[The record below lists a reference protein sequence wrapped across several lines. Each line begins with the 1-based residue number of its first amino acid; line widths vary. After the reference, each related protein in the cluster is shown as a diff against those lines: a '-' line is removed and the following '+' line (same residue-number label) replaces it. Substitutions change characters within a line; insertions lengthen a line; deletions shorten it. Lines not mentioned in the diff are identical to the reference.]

1 MKDYMVKDI
10 RNIAVLGHGS
20 EGKTTLVE
28 SMLYAAGVTDRQGR
42 VEDGNTVSD
51 YDPEEIKRHISIS
64 ASVAPIEIHGKK
76 LNLIDVP
83 GYFDFAGEMSGPL
96 HAVEGAVIV
105 LSAATGI
112 STGFEKAWNATA
124 KHGLARIIAVSQV
137 DVSKLENH
145 GDREEVKQAETEGRG
160 QSVRYS
166 STMTEKTVYYAQ
178 KLDNGQILR
187 ISADQFTIVT
197 ILLGIS
203 QPIAIVVIAAIVL
216 SLILSMNVAKHIVE
230 PINDLDL
237 DDPMENTVYDELS
250 PLLRKIAHQNST
262 IEEQLKEARQKQE
275 EFRIITDNM
284 SEGFIVIDN
293 QMKILT
299 YNAAALK
306 LFGAEQKTPENI
318 LALSRSKPFRDA
330 IYKSL
335 DGEHSQAEMTTDERV
350 YSIISNPVYDTE
362 QEVIGAVIVVID
374 ITEISRREQLRR
386 EFTSN
391 VSHEL
396 KTPLTSISG
405 FAEIMKSG
413 GTDEATVVDFSRSI
427 YDEAQ
432 RLISLVS
439 DIIKLSEL
447 DDGTIEYEPETVD
460 LYTLSLEIASRLS
473 PQAQEKK
480 IHFTVNGE
488 KAEITGV
495 KKILDEI
502 IFNLCD
508 NAVKYNRSGGDVKV
522 SVKNS
527 ADTVTVTVSD
537 TGIGIPTV
545 QQDRV
550 FERFYRVDKA
560 RSKSIGGTGL
570 GLSIVKHGVMY
581 HNAQISLES
590 KENEGTTVVI
600 NFPKQS

>member
-1 MKDYMVKDI
+1 MFKKIFRSSLLTAMIVLLASIFLIMGILHGIFENQLEDQLQKETAFVATAIENEGISYFDNLSKDGD
-10 RNIAVLGHGS
+10 R
-20 EGKTTLVE
+20 
-28 SMLYAAGVTDRQGR
+28 VT
-42 VEDGNTVSD
+42 
-51 YDPEEIKRHISIS
+51 
-64 ASVAPIEIHGKK
+64 
-76 LNLIDVP
+76 LIDRD
-83 GYFDFAGEMSGPL
+83 GT
-96 HAVEGAVIV
+96 V
-105 LSAATGI
+105 LAD
-112 STGFEKAWNATA
+112 
-124 KHGLARIIAVSQV
+124 SQV

-216 SLILSMNVAKHIVE
+216 SLILSTNVAKHIVE

-362 QEVIGAVIVVID
+362 QVVIGAVIVVID

-495 KKILDEI
+495 RKILDEI

-537 TGIGIPTV
+537 TGIGIPTA

>member
-1 MKDYMVKDI
+1 MFKKIFRSSLLTAMI
-10 RNIAVLGHGS
+10 VL
-20 EGKTTLVE
+20 L
-28 SMLYAAGVTDRQGR
+28 
-42 VEDGNTVSD
+42 
-51 YDPEEIKRHISIS
+51 
-64 ASVAPIEIHGKK
+64 ASVFLIMGILHGIFESQLEDQLQKETAFVATAIENEGISYFDNLSKDGDRVT
-76 LNLIDVP
+76 LIDRD
-83 GYFDFAGEMSGPL
+83 GT
-96 HAVEGAVIV
+96 V
-105 LSAATGI
+105 LAD
-112 STGFEKAWNATA
+112 
-124 KHGLARIIAVSQV
+124 SQV

-145 GDREEVKQAETEGRG
+145 GDREEVRQAETEGRG

-216 SLILSMNVAKHIVE
+216 SLILSTNVAKHIVE

-362 QEVIGAVIVVID
+362 QAVIGAVIVVID

-495 KKILDEI
+495 RKILDEI

-522 SVKNS
+522 FVKNS

-537 TGIGIPTV
+537 TGIGIPTA

>member
-1 MKDYMVKDI
+1 MFKKIFRSSLLTAMIVLLASIFLIMGILHGIFENQLEDQLQKETAFVATAIENEGISYFDNLSKDGD
-10 RNIAVLGHGS
+10 R
-20 EGKTTLVE
+20 
-28 SMLYAAGVTDRQGR
+28 VT
-42 VEDGNTVSD
+42 
-51 YDPEEIKRHISIS
+51 
-64 ASVAPIEIHGKK
+64 
-76 LNLIDVP
+76 LIDKD
-83 GYFDFAGEMSGPL
+83 GT
-96 HAVEGAVIV
+96 V
-105 LSAATGI
+105 LAD
-112 STGFEKAWNATA
+112 
-124 KHGLARIIAVSQV
+124 SQV

-216 SLILSMNVAKHIVE
+216 SLILSTNVAKHIVE

-237 DDPMENTVYDELS
+237 DEPMENTVYDELS

-293 QMKILT
+293 QMKIMT

-374 ITEISRREQLRR
+374 ITEISRCEQLRR

-495 KKILDEI
+495 RKILDEI

>member
-1 MKDYMVKDI
+1 MIVLLASIFLIMGILHGIFESQLEDQLQKETAFVATAIENEGISYFDNLSKDGD
-10 RNIAVLGHGS
+10 R
-20 EGKTTLVE
+20 
-28 SMLYAAGVTDRQGR
+28 VT
-42 VEDGNTVSD
+42 
-51 YDPEEIKRHISIS
+51 
-64 ASVAPIEIHGKK
+64 
-76 LNLIDVP
+76 LIDRD
-83 GYFDFAGEMSGPL
+83 GT
-96 HAVEGAVIV
+96 V
-105 LSAATGI
+105 LAD
-112 STGFEKAWNATA
+112 
-124 KHGLARIIAVSQV
+124 SQV

-197 ILLGIS
+197 ILFGIS

-216 SLILSMNVAKHIVE
+216 SLILSTNVAKHIVE

-362 QEVIGAVIVVID
+362 QAVIGAVIVVID

-495 KKILDEI
+495 RKILDEI

>member
-1 MKDYMVKDI
+1 MFKKIFRSSLLTAMIVLLASIFLIMGILHGIFENQLEDQLQKETAFVATAIENEGISYFDNLSKDGD
-10 RNIAVLGHGS
+10 R
-20 EGKTTLVE
+20 
-28 SMLYAAGVTDRQGR
+28 VT
-42 VEDGNTVSD
+42 
-51 YDPEEIKRHISIS
+51 
-64 ASVAPIEIHGKK
+64 
-76 LNLIDVP
+76 LIDKD
-83 GYFDFAGEMSGPL
+83 GT
-96 HAVEGAVIV
+96 V
-105 LSAATGI
+105 LAD
-112 STGFEKAWNATA
+112 
-124 KHGLARIIAVSQV
+124 SQV

-413 GTDEATVVDFSRSI
+413 GTDEATVIDFSRSI

-495 KKILDEI
+495 RKILDEI

>member
-1 MKDYMVKDI
+1 MFKKIFRSSLLTAMIVLLASIFLIMGILHGIFENQLEDQLQKETAFVATAIENEGISYFDNLSKDGD
-10 RNIAVLGHGS
+10 R
-20 EGKTTLVE
+20 
-28 SMLYAAGVTDRQGR
+28 VT
-42 VEDGNTVSD
+42 
-51 YDPEEIKRHISIS
+51 
-64 ASVAPIEIHGKK
+64 
-76 LNLIDVP
+76 LIDKD
-83 GYFDFAGEMSGPL
+83 GT
-96 HAVEGAVIV
+96 V
-105 LSAATGI
+105 LAD
-112 STGFEKAWNATA
+112 
-124 KHGLARIIAVSQV
+124 SQV

-216 SLILSMNVAKHIVE
+216 SLILSTNVAKHIVE

-413 GTDEATVVDFSRSI
+413 GTDEVTVVDFSRSI

-495 KKILDEI
+495 RKILDEI

>member
-1 MKDYMVKDI
+1 MFKKIFRSSLLTAMIVLLASIFLIMGILHGIFENQLEDQLQKETAFVATAIENEGISYFDNLSKDGD
-10 RNIAVLGHGS
+10 R
-20 EGKTTLVE
+20 
-28 SMLYAAGVTDRQGR
+28 VT
-42 VEDGNTVSD
+42 
-51 YDPEEIKRHISIS
+51 
-64 ASVAPIEIHGKK
+64 
-76 LNLIDVP
+76 LIDRD
-83 GYFDFAGEMSGPL
+83 GT
-96 HAVEGAVIV
+96 V
-105 LSAATGI
+105 LAD
-112 STGFEKAWNATA
+112 
-124 KHGLARIIAVSQV
+124 SQV

-216 SLILSMNVAKHIVE
+216 SLILSTNVAKHIVE

-495 KKILDEI
+495 RKILDEI

>member
-1 MKDYMVKDI
+1 MFKKIFRSSLLTAMIVLLASIFLIMGILHGIFESQLEDQLQKETAFVATAIENEGISYFDNLSKDGD
-10 RNIAVLGHGS
+10 R
-20 EGKTTLVE
+20 
-28 SMLYAAGVTDRQGR
+28 VT
-42 VEDGNTVSD
+42 
-51 YDPEEIKRHISIS
+51 
-64 ASVAPIEIHGKK
+64 
-76 LNLIDVP
+76 LIDRD
-83 GYFDFAGEMSGPL
+83 GT
-96 HAVEGAVIV
+96 V
-105 LSAATGI
+105 LAD
-112 STGFEKAWNATA
+112 
-124 KHGLARIIAVSQV
+124 SQV

-216 SLILSMNVAKHIVE
+216 SLILSTNVAKHIVE

-350 YSIISNPVYDTE
+350 YSIISNPVYDME
-362 QEVIGAVIVVID
+362 QAVIGAVIVVID

-447 DDGTIEYEPETVD
+447 DDETIEYEPETVD

-495 KKILDEI
+495 RKILDEI

-537 TGIGIPTV
+537 TGIGIPTA

>member
-1 MKDYMVKDI
+1 MIVLLASIFLIMGILHGIFESQLEDQLQKETAFVATAIENEGISYFDNLSKDGD
-10 RNIAVLGHGS
+10 R
-20 EGKTTLVE
+20 
-28 SMLYAAGVTDRQGR
+28 VT
-42 VEDGNTVSD
+42 
-51 YDPEEIKRHISIS
+51 
-64 ASVAPIEIHGKK
+64 
-76 LNLIDVP
+76 LIDKD
-83 GYFDFAGEMSGPL
+83 GT
-96 HAVEGAVIV
+96 V
-105 LSAATGI
+105 LAD
-112 STGFEKAWNATA
+112 
-124 KHGLARIIAVSQV
+124 SQV

-203 QPIAIVVIAAIVL
+203 QPIAIVVIVAIVL
-216 SLILSMNVAKHIVE
+216 SLILSTNVAKHIVE

-495 KKILDEI
+495 RKILDEI

-508 NAVKYNRSGGDVKV
+508 NAVKYNRSRGDVKV

-537 TGIGIPTV
+537 TGIGIPTA

>member
-1 MKDYMVKDI
+1 MFKKIFRSSLLTAMIVLLASIFLIMGILHGIFENQLEDQLQKETAFVATAIENEGISYFDNLSKDGD
-10 RNIAVLGHGS
+10 R
-20 EGKTTLVE
+20 
-28 SMLYAAGVTDRQGR
+28 VT
-42 VEDGNTVSD
+42 
-51 YDPEEIKRHISIS
+51 
-64 ASVAPIEIHGKK
+64 
-76 LNLIDVP
+76 LIDKD
-83 GYFDFAGEMSGPL
+83 GT
-96 HAVEGAVIV
+96 V
-105 LSAATGI
+105 LAD
-112 STGFEKAWNATA
+112 
-124 KHGLARIIAVSQV
+124 SQV

-197 ILLGIS
+197 ILFGIS

-216 SLILSMNVAKHIVE
+216 SLILSTNVAKHIVE

-495 KKILDEI
+495 RKILDEI

-527 ADTVTVTVSD
+527 ADTVTVIVSD

>member
-1 MKDYMVKDI
+1 MFKKIFRSSLLTAMIVLLASIFLIMGILHGIFENQLEDQLQKETAFVATAIENEGISYFDNLSKDGD
-10 RNIAVLGHGS
+10 R
-20 EGKTTLVE
+20 
-28 SMLYAAGVTDRQGR
+28 VT
-42 VEDGNTVSD
+42 
-51 YDPEEIKRHISIS
+51 
-64 ASVAPIEIHGKK
+64 
-76 LNLIDVP
+76 LIDKD
-83 GYFDFAGEMSGPL
+83 GT
-96 HAVEGAVIV
+96 V
-105 LSAATGI
+105 LAD
-112 STGFEKAWNATA
+112 
-124 KHGLARIIAVSQV
+124 SQV

-216 SLILSMNVAKHIVE
+216 SLILSTNVAKHIVE

-237 DDPMENTVYDELS
+237 DEPMENTVYDELS

-293 QMKILT
+293 QMKILI

-413 GTDEATVVDFSRSI
+413 GTDEATVIDFSRSI

-495 KKILDEI
+495 RKILDEI

>member
-1 MKDYMVKDI
+1 MFKKIFRSSLLTAMIVLLASIFLIMGILHGIFENQLEDQLQKETAFVATAIENEGISYFDNLSKDGD
-10 RNIAVLGHGS
+10 R
-20 EGKTTLVE
+20 
-28 SMLYAAGVTDRQGR
+28 VT
-42 VEDGNTVSD
+42 
-51 YDPEEIKRHISIS
+51 
-64 ASVAPIEIHGKK
+64 
-76 LNLIDVP
+76 LIDKD
-83 GYFDFAGEMSGPL
+83 GT
-96 HAVEGAVIV
+96 V
-105 LSAATGI
+105 LAD
-112 STGFEKAWNATA
+112 
-124 KHGLARIIAVSQV
+124 SQV

-216 SLILSMNVAKHIVE
+216 SLILSTNVAKHIVE

-537 TGIGIPTV
+537 TGIGIPTA

>member
-1 MKDYMVKDI
+1 MFKKIFRSSLLTAMIVLLASIFLIMGILHGIFESQLEDQLQKETAFVATAIENEGISYFDNLSKDGD
-10 RNIAVLGHGS
+10 R
-20 EGKTTLVE
+20 
-28 SMLYAAGVTDRQGR
+28 VT
-42 VEDGNTVSD
+42 
-51 YDPEEIKRHISIS
+51 
-64 ASVAPIEIHGKK
+64 
-76 LNLIDVP
+76 LIDKD
-83 GYFDFAGEMSGPL
+83 GT
-96 HAVEGAVIV
+96 V
-105 LSAATGI
+105 LAD
-112 STGFEKAWNATA
+112 
-124 KHGLARIIAVSQV
+124 SQV

-203 QPIAIVVIAAIVL
+203 QPIAIVVIVAIVL
-216 SLILSMNVAKHIVE
+216 SLILSTNVAKHIVE

-237 DDPMENTVYDELS
+237 DDPMENMVYDELS

-495 KKILDEI
+495 RKILDEI

-537 TGIGIPTV
+537 TGIGIPTA

>member
-1 MKDYMVKDI
+1 MFKKIFRSSLLTAMIVLLASIFLIMGILHGIFESQLEDQLQKETAFVATAIENEGISYFDNLSKDGD
-10 RNIAVLGHGS
+10 R
-20 EGKTTLVE
+20 
-28 SMLYAAGVTDRQGR
+28 VT
-42 VEDGNTVSD
+42 
-51 YDPEEIKRHISIS
+51 
-64 ASVAPIEIHGKK
+64 
-76 LNLIDVP
+76 LIDRD
-83 GYFDFAGEMSGPL
+83 GT
-96 HAVEGAVIV
+96 V
-105 LSAATGI
+105 LAD
-112 STGFEKAWNATA
+112 
-124 KHGLARIIAVSQV
+124 SQV

-216 SLILSMNVAKHIVE
+216 SLILSTNVAKHIVE

-350 YSIISNPVYDTE
+350 YSIISNPVYDM
-362 QEVIGAVIVVID
+362 QQAVIGAVIVVID

-495 KKILDEI
+495 RKILDEI

-537 TGIGIPTV
+537 TGIGIPTA

>member
-1 MKDYMVKDI
+1 MFKKIFRSSLLTAMIVLLASIFLIMGILHGIFENQLEDQLQKETAFVATAIENEGISYFDNLSKDGD
-10 RNIAVLGHGS
+10 R
-20 EGKTTLVE
+20 
-28 SMLYAAGVTDRQGR
+28 VT
-42 VEDGNTVSD
+42 
-51 YDPEEIKRHISIS
+51 
-64 ASVAPIEIHGKK
+64 
-76 LNLIDVP
+76 LIDKD
-83 GYFDFAGEMSGPL
+83 GT
-96 HAVEGAVIV
+96 V
-105 LSAATGI
+105 LAD
-112 STGFEKAWNATA
+112 
-124 KHGLARIIAVSQV
+124 SQV

-216 SLILSMNVAKHIVE
+216 SLILSTNVAKHIVE

-362 QEVIGAVIVVID
+362 QAVIGAVIVVID

-495 KKILDEI
+495 RKILDEI

>member
-1 MKDYMVKDI
+1 MFKKIFRSSLLTAMIVLLASIFLIMGILHGIFENQLEDQLQKETAFVATAIENEGISYFDNLSKDGD
-10 RNIAVLGHGS
+10 R
-20 EGKTTLVE
+20 
-28 SMLYAAGVTDRQGR
+28 VT
-42 VEDGNTVSD
+42 
-51 YDPEEIKRHISIS
+51 
-64 ASVAPIEIHGKK
+64 
-76 LNLIDVP
+76 LIDKD
-83 GYFDFAGEMSGPL
+83 GT
-96 HAVEGAVIV
+96 V
-105 LSAATGI
+105 LAD
-112 STGFEKAWNATA
+112 
-124 KHGLARIIAVSQV
+124 SQV

-216 SLILSMNVAKHIVE
+216 SLILSTNVAKHIVE

-237 DDPMENTVYDELS
+237 DEPMENTVYDELS

-495 KKILDEI
+495 RKILDEI

-527 ADTVTVTVSD
+527 ADTVTVIVSD

-550 FERFYRVDKA
+550 FERFYCVDKA

>member
-1 MKDYMVKDI
+1 MFKKIFRSSLLTAMIVLLASIFLIMGILHGIFESQLEDQLQKETAFVATAIENEGISYFDNLSKDGD
-10 RNIAVLGHGS
+10 R
-20 EGKTTLVE
+20 
-28 SMLYAAGVTDRQGR
+28 VT
-42 VEDGNTVSD
+42 
-51 YDPEEIKRHISIS
+51 
-64 ASVAPIEIHGKK
+64 
-76 LNLIDVP
+76 LIDRD
-83 GYFDFAGEMSGPL
+83 GT
-96 HAVEGAVIV
+96 V
-105 LSAATGI
+105 LAD
-112 STGFEKAWNATA
+112 
-124 KHGLARIIAVSQV
+124 SQV

-187 ISADQFTIVT
+187 ISAEQFTIVT

-203 QPIAIVVIAAIVL
+203 QPIAIVVIVAIVL
-216 SLILSMNVAKHIVE
+216 SLILSTNVAKHIVE

-495 KKILDEI
+495 RKILDEI

-537 TGIGIPTV
+537 TGIGIPTA

>member
-1 MKDYMVKDI
+1 MFKKIFRSSLLTAMIVLLASIFLIMGILHGIFENQLEDQLQKETAFVATAIENEGISYFDNLSKDGD
-10 RNIAVLGHGS
+10 R
-20 EGKTTLVE
+20 
-28 SMLYAAGVTDRQGR
+28 VT
-42 VEDGNTVSD
+42 
-51 YDPEEIKRHISIS
+51 
-64 ASVAPIEIHGKK
+64 
-76 LNLIDVP
+76 LIDKD
-83 GYFDFAGEMSGPL
+83 GT
-96 HAVEGAVIV
+96 V
-105 LSAATGI
+105 LAD
-112 STGFEKAWNATA
+112 
-124 KHGLARIIAVSQV
+124 SQV

-216 SLILSMNVAKHIVE
+216 SLILSTNVAKHIVE

-495 KKILDEI
+495 RKILDEI

-527 ADTVTVTVSD
+527 ADTVTVIVSD

-550 FERFYRVDKA
+550 FERFYCVDKA

>member
-1 MKDYMVKDI
+1 MFKKIFRSSLLTAMIVLLASIFLIMGILHGIFENQLEDQLQKETAFVATAIENEGISYFDNLSKDGD
-10 RNIAVLGHGS
+10 R
-20 EGKTTLVE
+20 
-28 SMLYAAGVTDRQGR
+28 VT
-42 VEDGNTVSD
+42 
-51 YDPEEIKRHISIS
+51 
-64 ASVAPIEIHGKK
+64 
-76 LNLIDVP
+76 LIDKD
-83 GYFDFAGEMSGPL
+83 GT
-96 HAVEGAVIV
+96 V
-105 LSAATGI
+105 LAD
-112 STGFEKAWNATA
+112 
-124 KHGLARIIAVSQV
+124 SQV

-203 QPIAIVVIAAIVL
+203 QPIAIVIIAAIVL
-216 SLILSMNVAKHIVE
+216 SLILSTNVAKHIVE

-495 KKILDEI
+495 RKILDEI

>member
-1 MKDYMVKDI
+1 MFKKIFRSSLLTAMIVLLASIFLIMGILHGIFESQLEDQLQKETAFVATAIENEGISYFDNLSKDGD
-10 RNIAVLGHGS
+10 R
-20 EGKTTLVE
+20 
-28 SMLYAAGVTDRQGR
+28 VT
-42 VEDGNTVSD
+42 
-51 YDPEEIKRHISIS
+51 
-64 ASVAPIEIHGKK
+64 
-76 LNLIDVP
+76 LIDRD
-83 GYFDFAGEMSGPL
+83 GT
-96 HAVEGAVIV
+96 V
-105 LSAATGI
+105 LAD
-112 STGFEKAWNATA
+112 
-124 KHGLARIIAVSQV
+124 SQV

-216 SLILSMNVAKHIVE
+216 SLILSTNVAKHIVE

-495 KKILDEI
+495 RKILDEI

>member
-1 MKDYMVKDI
+1 MIVLLASIFLIMGILHGIFENQLEDQLQKETAFVATAIENEGISYFDNLSKDGD
-10 RNIAVLGHGS
+10 R
-20 EGKTTLVE
+20 
-28 SMLYAAGVTDRQGR
+28 VT
-42 VEDGNTVSD
+42 
-51 YDPEEIKRHISIS
+51 
-64 ASVAPIEIHGKK
+64 
-76 LNLIDVP
+76 LIDKD
-83 GYFDFAGEMSGPL
+83 GT
-96 HAVEGAVIV
+96 V
-105 LSAATGI
+105 LAD
-112 STGFEKAWNATA
+112 
-124 KHGLARIIAVSQV
+124 SQV

-350 YSIISNPVYDTE
+350 YNIISNPVYDTE

>member
-1 MKDYMVKDI
+1 MFKKIFRSSLLTAMIVLLASIFLIMGILHGIFENQLEDQLQKETAFVATAIENEGISYFDNLSKDGD
-10 RNIAVLGHGS
+10 R
-20 EGKTTLVE
+20 
-28 SMLYAAGVTDRQGR
+28 VT
-42 VEDGNTVSD
+42 
-51 YDPEEIKRHISIS
+51 
-64 ASVAPIEIHGKK
+64 
-76 LNLIDVP
+76 LIDKD
-83 GYFDFAGEMSGPL
+83 GT
-96 HAVEGAVIV
+96 V
-105 LSAATGI
+105 LAD
-112 STGFEKAWNATA
+112 
-124 KHGLARIIAVSQV
+124 SQV

-216 SLILSMNVAKHIVE
+216 SLILSTNVAKHIVE

-495 KKILDEI
+495 RKILDEI

-545 QQDRV
+545 QQNRV

>member
-1 MKDYMVKDI
+1 MFKKIFRSSLLTAMIVLLASIFLIMGILHGIFENQLEDQLQKETAFVATAIENEGISYFDNLSKDGD
-10 RNIAVLGHGS
+10 R
-20 EGKTTLVE
+20 
-28 SMLYAAGVTDRQGR
+28 VT
-42 VEDGNTVSD
+42 
-51 YDPEEIKRHISIS
+51 
-64 ASVAPIEIHGKK
+64 
-76 LNLIDVP
+76 LIDKD
-83 GYFDFAGEMSGPL
+83 GT
-96 HAVEGAVIV
+96 V
-105 LSAATGI
+105 LAD
-112 STGFEKAWNATA
+112 
-124 KHGLARIIAVSQV
+124 SQV

-216 SLILSMNVAKHIVE
+216 SLILSTNVAKHIVE

-237 DDPMENTVYDELS
+237 DDPMGNTVYDELS

-460 LYTLSLEIASRLS
+460 LYTMSLEIASRLS

-495 KKILDEI
+495 RKILDEI

>member
-1 MKDYMVKDI
+1 MFKKIFRSSLLTAMIVLLASIFLIMGILHGIFESQLEDQLQKETAFVATAIENEGISYFDNLSKDGD
-10 RNIAVLGHGS
+10 R
-20 EGKTTLVE
+20 
-28 SMLYAAGVTDRQGR
+28 VT
-42 VEDGNTVSD
+42 
-51 YDPEEIKRHISIS
+51 
-64 ASVAPIEIHGKK
+64 
-76 LNLIDVP
+76 LIDRD
-83 GYFDFAGEMSGPL
+83 GT
-96 HAVEGAVIV
+96 V
-105 LSAATGI
+105 LAD
-112 STGFEKAWNATA
+112 
-124 KHGLARIIAVSQV
+124 SQV

-197 ILLGIS
+197 ILFGIS

-216 SLILSMNVAKHIVE
+216 SLILSTNVAKHIVE

-362 QEVIGAVIVVID
+362 QAVIGAVIVVID

-495 KKILDEI
+495 RKILDEI

-550 FERFYRVDKA
+550 FERFYLVDKA

>member
-1 MKDYMVKDI
+1 MFKKIFRSSLLTAMIVLLASIFLIMGILHGIFESQLEDQLQKETAFVATAIENEGISYFDNLSKDGD
-10 RNIAVLGHGS
+10 R
-20 EGKTTLVE
+20 
-28 SMLYAAGVTDRQGR
+28 VT
-42 VEDGNTVSD
+42 
-51 YDPEEIKRHISIS
+51 
-64 ASVAPIEIHGKK
+64 
-76 LNLIDVP
+76 LIDRD
-83 GYFDFAGEMSGPL
+83 GT
-96 HAVEGAVIV
+96 V
-105 LSAATGI
+105 LAD
-112 STGFEKAWNATA
+112 
-124 KHGLARIIAVSQV
+124 SQV

-216 SLILSMNVAKHIVE
+216 SLILSTNVAKHIVE

-362 QEVIGAVIVVID
+362 QAVIGAVIVVID

-427 YDEAQ
+427 YDETQ

-495 KKILDEI
+495 RKILDEI

-537 TGIGIPTV
+537 TGIGIPTA

>member
-1 MKDYMVKDI
+1 MFKKIFRSSLLTAMIVLLASIFLIMGILHGIFESQLEDQLQKETAFVATAIENEGISYFDNLSKDGD
-10 RNIAVLGHGS
+10 R
-20 EGKTTLVE
+20 
-28 SMLYAAGVTDRQGR
+28 VT
-42 VEDGNTVSD
+42 
-51 YDPEEIKRHISIS
+51 
-64 ASVAPIEIHGKK
+64 
-76 LNLIDVP
+76 LIDKD
-83 GYFDFAGEMSGPL
+83 GT
-96 HAVEGAVIV
+96 V
-105 LSAATGI
+105 LAD
-112 STGFEKAWNATA
+112 
-124 KHGLARIIAVSQV
+124 SQV

-216 SLILSMNVAKHIVE
+216 SLILSTNVAKHIVE

-362 QEVIGAVIVVID
+362 QAVIGAVIVVID

-495 KKILDEI
+495 RKILDEI

-537 TGIGIPTV
+537 TGIGIPTA

>member
-1 MKDYMVKDI
+1 MFKKIFRSSLLTAMIVLLASIFLIMGILHGIFENQLEDQLQKETAFIATAIENEGISYFDNLSKDGD
-10 RNIAVLGHGS
+10 R
-20 EGKTTLVE
+20 
-28 SMLYAAGVTDRQGR
+28 VT
-42 VEDGNTVSD
+42 
-51 YDPEEIKRHISIS
+51 
-64 ASVAPIEIHGKK
+64 
-76 LNLIDVP
+76 LIDKD
-83 GYFDFAGEMSGPL
+83 GT
-96 HAVEGAVIV
+96 V
-105 LSAATGI
+105 LAD
-112 STGFEKAWNATA
+112 
-124 KHGLARIIAVSQV
+124 SQV

-216 SLILSMNVAKHIVE
+216 SLILSTNVAKHIVE

-237 DDPMENTVYDELS
+237 DEPMENTVYDELS

-495 KKILDEI
+495 RKILDEI

-527 ADTVTVTVSD
+527 ADTVTVIVSD

>member
-1 MKDYMVKDI
+1 
-10 RNIAVLGHGS
+10 
-20 EGKTTLVE
+20 
-28 SMLYAAGVTDRQGR
+28 
-42 VEDGNTVSD
+42 
-51 YDPEEIKRHISIS
+51 
-64 ASVAPIEIHGKK
+64 
-76 LNLIDVP
+76 
-83 GYFDFAGEMSGPL
+83 
-96 HAVEGAVIV
+96 
-105 LSAATGI
+105 
-112 STGFEKAWNATA
+112 
-124 KHGLARIIAVSQV
+124 
-137 DVSKLENH
+137 
-145 GDREEVKQAETEGRG
+145 
-160 QSVRYS
+160 
-166 STMTEKTVYYAQ
+166 MTEKTVYYAQ
-178 KLDNGQILR
+178 KLDNGHILR

-216 SLILSMNVAKHIVE
+216 SLILSTNVAKHIVE

-237 DDPMENTVYDELS
+237 DEPMENTVYDELS

-495 KKILDEI
+495 RKILDEI

>member
-1 MKDYMVKDI
+1 MFKKIFRSSLLTAMIVLLASIFLIMGILHGIFENQLEDQLQKETAFVATAIENEGISYFDNLSKDGD
-10 RNIAVLGHGS
+10 R
-20 EGKTTLVE
+20 
-28 SMLYAAGVTDRQGR
+28 VT
-42 VEDGNTVSD
+42 
-51 YDPEEIKRHISIS
+51 
-64 ASVAPIEIHGKK
+64 
-76 LNLIDVP
+76 LIDKD
-83 GYFDFAGEMSGPL
+83 GT
-96 HAVEGAVIV
+96 V
-105 LSAATGI
+105 LAD
-112 STGFEKAWNATA
+112 
-124 KHGLARIIAVSQV
+124 SQV

-216 SLILSMNVAKHIVE
+216 SLILSTNVAKHIVE

-432 RLISLVS
+432 RLVSLVS

-495 KKILDEI
+495 RKILDEI

>member
-1 MKDYMVKDI
+1 MFKKIFRSSLLTAMIVLLASIFLIMGILHGIFESQLEDQLQKETAFVATAIENEGISYFDNLSKDGD
-10 RNIAVLGHGS
+10 R
-20 EGKTTLVE
+20 
-28 SMLYAAGVTDRQGR
+28 VT
-42 VEDGNTVSD
+42 
-51 YDPEEIKRHISIS
+51 
-64 ASVAPIEIHGKK
+64 
-76 LNLIDVP
+76 LIDKD
-83 GYFDFAGEMSGPL
+83 GT
-96 HAVEGAVIV
+96 V
-105 LSAATGI
+105 LAD
-112 STGFEKAWNATA
+112 
-124 KHGLARIIAVSQV
+124 SQV

-203 QPIAIVVIAAIVL
+203 QPIAIVVIVAIVL
-216 SLILSMNVAKHIVE
+216 SLILSTNVAKHIVE

-362 QEVIGAVIVVID
+362 QAVIGAVIVVID

-480 IHFTVNGE
+480 IHFTVDGE

-495 KKILDEI
+495 RKILDEI

-537 TGIGIPTV
+537 TGIGIPTA

>member
-1 MKDYMVKDI
+1 MFKKIFRSSLLTAMIVLLASIFLIMGILHGIFENQLEDQLQKETAFVATAIENEGISYFDNLSKDGD
-10 RNIAVLGHGS
+10 R
-20 EGKTTLVE
+20 
-28 SMLYAAGVTDRQGR
+28 VT
-42 VEDGNTVSD
+42 
-51 YDPEEIKRHISIS
+51 
-64 ASVAPIEIHGKK
+64 
-76 LNLIDVP
+76 LIDKD
-83 GYFDFAGEMSGPL
+83 GT
-96 HAVEGAVIV
+96 V
-105 LSAATGI
+105 LAD
-112 STGFEKAWNATA
+112 
-124 KHGLARIIAVSQV
+124 SQV

-203 QPIAIVVIAAIVL
+203 QPIAIVVIVAIVL
-216 SLILSMNVAKHIVE
+216 SLILSTNVAKHIVE

-362 QEVIGAVIVVID
+362 QAVIGAVIVVID

-495 KKILDEI
+495 RKILDEI

-527 ADTVTVTVSD
+527 TDTVTVTVSD
-537 TGIGIPTV
+537 TGIGIPTA

>member
-1 MKDYMVKDI
+1 MFKKIFRSSLLTAMIVLLASIFLIMGILHGIFENQLEDQLQKETAFIATAIENEGISYFDNLSKDGD
-10 RNIAVLGHGS
+10 R
-20 EGKTTLVE
+20 
-28 SMLYAAGVTDRQGR
+28 VT
-42 VEDGNTVSD
+42 
-51 YDPEEIKRHISIS
+51 
-64 ASVAPIEIHGKK
+64 
-76 LNLIDVP
+76 LIDKD
-83 GYFDFAGEMSGPL
+83 GT
-96 HAVEGAVIV
+96 V
-105 LSAATGI
+105 LAD
-112 STGFEKAWNATA
+112 
-124 KHGLARIIAVSQV
+124 SQV

-216 SLILSMNVAKHIVE
+216 SLILSTNVAKHIVE

-237 DDPMENTVYDELS
+237 DEPMENTVYDELS

-495 KKILDEI
+495 RKILDEI

>member
-1 MKDYMVKDI
+1 MIVLLASIFLIMGILHGIFENQLEDQLQKETAFVATAIENEGISYFDNLSKDGD
-10 RNIAVLGHGS
+10 R
-20 EGKTTLVE
+20 
-28 SMLYAAGVTDRQGR
+28 VT
-42 VEDGNTVSD
+42 
-51 YDPEEIKRHISIS
+51 
-64 ASVAPIEIHGKK
+64 
-76 LNLIDVP
+76 LIDRD
-83 GYFDFAGEMSGPL
+83 GT
-96 HAVEGAVIV
+96 V
-105 LSAATGI
+105 LAD
-112 STGFEKAWNATA
+112 
-124 KHGLARIIAVSQV
+124 SQV

-216 SLILSMNVAKHIVE
+216 SLILSTNVAKHIVE

-362 QEVIGAVIVVID
+362 QAVIGAVIVVID

-495 KKILDEI
+495 RKILDEI

-537 TGIGIPTV
+537 TGIGIPTA

>member
-1 MKDYMVKDI
+1 MFKKIFRSSLLTAMIVLLASIFLIMGILHGIFENQLEDQLQKETAFVATAIENEGISYFDNLSKDGD
-10 RNIAVLGHGS
+10 R
-20 EGKTTLVE
+20 
-28 SMLYAAGVTDRQGR
+28 VT
-42 VEDGNTVSD
+42 
-51 YDPEEIKRHISIS
+51 
-64 ASVAPIEIHGKK
+64 
-76 LNLIDVP
+76 LIDRD
-83 GYFDFAGEMSGPL
+83 GT
-96 HAVEGAVIV
+96 V
-105 LSAATGI
+105 LAD
-112 STGFEKAWNATA
+112 
-124 KHGLARIIAVSQV
+124 SQV

-216 SLILSMNVAKHIVE
+216 SLILSTNVAKHIVE

-362 QEVIGAVIVVID
+362 QAVIGAVIVVID

-495 KKILDEI
+495 RKILDEI

>member
-1 MKDYMVKDI
+1 MIVLLASIFLIMGILHGIFENQLEDQLQKETAFVATAIENEGISYFDNLSKDGD
-10 RNIAVLGHGS
+10 R
-20 EGKTTLVE
+20 
-28 SMLYAAGVTDRQGR
+28 VT
-42 VEDGNTVSD
+42 
-51 YDPEEIKRHISIS
+51 
-64 ASVAPIEIHGKK
+64 
-76 LNLIDVP
+76 LIDKD
-83 GYFDFAGEMSGPL
+83 GT
-96 HAVEGAVIV
+96 V
-105 LSAATGI
+105 LAD
-112 STGFEKAWNATA
+112 
-124 KHGLARIIAVSQV
+124 SQV

-216 SLILSMNVAKHIVE
+216 SLILSTNVAKHIVE

-237 DDPMENTVYDELS
+237 DEPMENTVYDELS

-495 KKILDEI
+495 RKILDEI

>member
-1 MKDYMVKDI
+1 MFKKIFRSSLLTAMIVLLASIFLIMGILHGIFENQLEDQLQKETAFVATAIENEGISYFDNLSKDGD
-10 RNIAVLGHGS
+10 R
-20 EGKTTLVE
+20 
-28 SMLYAAGVTDRQGR
+28 VT
-42 VEDGNTVSD
+42 
-51 YDPEEIKRHISIS
+51 
-64 ASVAPIEIHGKK
+64 
-76 LNLIDVP
+76 LIDKD
-83 GYFDFAGEMSGPL
+83 GT
-96 HAVEGAVIV
+96 V
-105 LSAATGI
+105 LAD
-112 STGFEKAWNATA
+112 
-124 KHGLARIIAVSQV
+124 SQV

-216 SLILSMNVAKHIVE
+216 SLILSTNVAKHIVE

-447 DDGTIEYEPETVD
+447 DDETIEYEPETVD

-495 KKILDEI
+495 RKILDEI

>member
-1 MKDYMVKDI
+1 MIVLLASIFLIMGILHGIFESQLEDQLQKETAFVATAIENEGISYFDNLSKDGD
-10 RNIAVLGHGS
+10 R
-20 EGKTTLVE
+20 
-28 SMLYAAGVTDRQGR
+28 VT
-42 VEDGNTVSD
+42 
-51 YDPEEIKRHISIS
+51 
-64 ASVAPIEIHGKK
+64 
-76 LNLIDVP
+76 LIDKD
-83 GYFDFAGEMSGPL
+83 GT
-96 HAVEGAVIV
+96 V
-105 LSAATGI
+105 LAD
-112 STGFEKAWNATA
+112 
-124 KHGLARIIAVSQV
+124 SQV

-216 SLILSMNVAKHIVE
+216 SLILSTNVAKHIVE

-362 QEVIGAVIVVID
+362 QVVIGAVIVVID

-495 KKILDEI
+495 RKILDEI

-537 TGIGIPTV
+537 TGIGIPTA

>member
-1 MKDYMVKDI
+1 MIVLLASIFLIMGILHGIFESQLEDQLQKETAFVATAIENEGISYFDNLSKDGD
-10 RNIAVLGHGS
+10 R
-20 EGKTTLVE
+20 
-28 SMLYAAGVTDRQGR
+28 VT
-42 VEDGNTVSD
+42 
-51 YDPEEIKRHISIS
+51 
-64 ASVAPIEIHGKK
+64 
-76 LNLIDVP
+76 LIDRD
-83 GYFDFAGEMSGPL
+83 GT
-96 HAVEGAVIV
+96 V
-105 LSAATGI
+105 LAD
-112 STGFEKAWNATA
+112 
-124 KHGLARIIAVSQV
+124 SQV

-216 SLILSMNVAKHIVE
+216 SLILSTNVAKHIVE

-362 QEVIGAVIVVID
+362 QVVIGAVIVVID

-495 KKILDEI
+495 RKILDEI

-537 TGIGIPTV
+537 TGIGIPTA

>member
-1 MKDYMVKDI
+1 MFKKIFRSSLLTAMIVLLASIFLIMGILHGIFENQLEDQLQKETAFVATAIENEGISYFDNLSKDGD
-10 RNIAVLGHGS
+10 R
-20 EGKTTLVE
+20 
-28 SMLYAAGVTDRQGR
+28 VT
-42 VEDGNTVSD
+42 
-51 YDPEEIKRHISIS
+51 
-64 ASVAPIEIHGKK
+64 
-76 LNLIDVP
+76 LIDKD
-83 GYFDFAGEMSGPL
+83 GT
-96 HAVEGAVIV
+96 V
-105 LSAATGI
+105 LAD
-112 STGFEKAWNATA
+112 
-124 KHGLARIIAVSQV
+124 SQV

-216 SLILSMNVAKHIVE
+216 SLILSTNVAKHIVE

-237 DDPMENTVYDELS
+237 DEPMENTVYDELS

-413 GTDEATVVDFSRSI
+413 GTDEATVIDFSRSI

-480 IHFTVNGE
+480 IHCTVNGE

-495 KKILDEI
+495 RKILDEI